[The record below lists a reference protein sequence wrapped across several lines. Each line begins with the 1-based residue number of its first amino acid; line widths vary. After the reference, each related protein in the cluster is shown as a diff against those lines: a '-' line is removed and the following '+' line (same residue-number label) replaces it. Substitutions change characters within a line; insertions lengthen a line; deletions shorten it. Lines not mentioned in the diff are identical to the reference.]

1 MPTEWGHRG
10 PRWKPVR
17 SRRSPIHPRASA
29 VCVVVRSLS
38 DESLLAGLASRD
50 PDGAAAFVRRF
61 QGRVYGLAMTIV
73 GDPSIAEEV
82 AQEAFLRAWRHAAT
96 FDPSRGRVI
105 SWLLAITRNVALDEL
120 RMRRQVPVDPD
131 LLIGIRAEGGSD
143 PEALAVLA
151 HESQRVRLALA
162 GLPDHQRRAVL
173 MSAFYGRTAR
183 EIGDIE
189 GIPLGTAKTR
199 IRTGLQKLREAFEVS
214 NDR

>member
-1 MPTEWGHRG
+1 
-10 PRWKPVR
+10 
-17 SRRSPIHPRASA
+17 
-29 VCVVVRSLS
+29 VRSLS
-38 DESLLAGLASRD
+38 DESLLAGLASSD
-50 PDGAAAFVRRF
+50 PDGSAAFVRRF
-61 QGRVYGLAMTIV
+61 QGRVTGLAMTIV

-82 AQEAFLRAWRHAAT
+82 AQETFMRAWQHAAT
-96 FDPSRGRVI
+96 FDPSRGRVVT
-105 SWLLAITRNVALDEL
+105 WLLAITRNVAVDEL

-151 HESQRVRLALA
+151 HESHRVRLALA
-162 GLPDHQRRAVL
+162 GLPDQQRRAVL

-199 IRTGLQKLREAFEVS
+199 IRTGLQKLREAFEVT

>member
-1 MPTEWGHRG
+1 
-10 PRWKPVR
+10 
-17 SRRSPIHPRASA
+17 
-29 VCVVVRSLS
+29 VRSLS
-38 DESLLAGLASRD
+38 DESLLAGLASSD
-50 PDGAAAFVRRF
+50 PDGSAAFVRRF
-61 QGRVYGLAMTIV
+61 QGRVTGLAMTIV

-82 AQEAFLRAWRHAAT
+82 AQETFMRAWQHAAT

-105 SWLLAITRNVALDEL
+105 TWLLAITRNAALDEL

-131 LLIGIRAEGGSD
+131 LLIGLRAEGGSD

-162 GLPDHQRRAVL
+162 GLPDQQRRAVL

-199 IRTGLQKLREAFEVS
+199 IRTGLQKLREAFEVT

>member
-1 MPTEWGHRG
+1 MDCP
-10 PRWKPVR
+10 PPLR
-17 SRRSPIHPRASA
+17 SVETDRAPLGPIHRRPSD
-29 VCVVVRSLS
+29 VCVAVRSLS
-38 DESLLAGLASRD
+38 DESLLAGLASSD
-50 PDGAAAFVRRF
+50 PDGSAAFVRRF

-73 GDPSIAEEV
+73 GDPSMAEEV
-82 AQEAFLRAWRHAAT
+82 AQESFMRAWRHAAA

-105 SWLLAITRNVALDEL
+105 TWVLAITRNVAVDAL

-131 LLIGIRAEGGSD
+131 LLIGLRADSRSD
-143 PEALAVLA
+143 PETLGLLA
-151 HESQRVRLALA
+151 HESQRVQTALA
-162 GLPDHQRRAVL
+162 DLPDEQRRAVL

-199 IRTGLQKLREAFEVS
+199 IRTGLHKLRDALEVT